1 MKIRTLLPTLL
12 AAACLLQAGSLFGKE
27 FKLPN
32 ADFAIASIDI
42 PGSWKPEAVDNGVE
56 AQSKDGSFYLSIVA
70 AGSEK
75 GVQADIDATKDM
87 LKEHKVKIDDSTQK
101 TGKGDVNGF
110 PTESVTIK
118 GKDEDG
124 PCTITILIV
133 SIKEKVLIFTYW
145 FNDSE
150 LSKHEKEVETIQKS
164 LKAAS

>member
-1 MKIRTLLPTLL
+1 MKIRTFLPTLL
-12 AAACLLQAGSLFGKE
+12 AAACLLHTGSLFGKE

-32 ADFAIASIDI
+32 ADFAVATVDI

-70 AGSEK
+70 AGTDK

-87 LKEHKVKIDDSTQK
+87 LKEHKVKINDSTEK

-124 PCTITILIV
+124 PCTVTILIV
-133 SIKEKVLIFTYW
+133 SIKQKVLVITYW

-150 LSKHEKEVETIQKS
+150 LSKHEKEIDAIQKS